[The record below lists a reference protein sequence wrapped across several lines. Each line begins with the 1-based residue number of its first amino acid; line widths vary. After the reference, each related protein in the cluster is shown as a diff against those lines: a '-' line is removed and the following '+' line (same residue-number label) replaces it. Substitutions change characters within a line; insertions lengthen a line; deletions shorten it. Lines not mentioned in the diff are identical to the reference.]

1 MGIKISE
8 IGQELN
14 AITGDD
20 YIIVSAKNNNI
31 YTTKKFKPGTCINL
45 DIESAFFGTETN
57 NTSFDDDGH
66 QTMNGN
72 ATVFK
77 DELQSLLTQLKNNP
91 ADRLVENI
99 AEGTLDFK
107 NNAVLADYA
116 VMNVQINHDA
126 KIGAN
131 VYPHLHFFQNQNA
144 MPNWMLQYRWQ
155 SNGQIKDATWKD
167 LRMNV
172 PAITPYV
179 SGILVQIATVATP
192 ITPPETAGLS
202 DVLQLRLIR
211 DTNNAST
218 LFTGGNDTYT
228 GNAEALNFDI
238 HYEINS
244 IGSNQEYVK

>member
-1 MGIKISE
+1 MEQLINTLPNEAASLTGNDYIEVEVFDGIK
-8 IGQELN
+8 
-14 AITGDD
+14 
-20 YIIVSAKNNNI
+20 
-31 YTTKKFKPGTCINL
+31 YTTKKFNPGTCINL

-66 QTMNGN
+66 QTMTGN

-91 ADRLVENI
+91 ADRLVANI

-107 NNAVLADYA
+107 SNAVLADYA

-155 SNGQIKDATWKD
+155 SNGKIKDATWKD
-167 LRMNV
+167 LRMNI
-172 PAITPYV
+172 PAVIPYAAGV
-179 SGILVQIATVATP
+179 LVQIAKAATP
-192 ITPPETAGLS
+192 ITPPETASIS
-202 DVLQLRLIR
+202 DILQLRLIR

-228 GNAEALNFDI
+228 GNAEALNFDV